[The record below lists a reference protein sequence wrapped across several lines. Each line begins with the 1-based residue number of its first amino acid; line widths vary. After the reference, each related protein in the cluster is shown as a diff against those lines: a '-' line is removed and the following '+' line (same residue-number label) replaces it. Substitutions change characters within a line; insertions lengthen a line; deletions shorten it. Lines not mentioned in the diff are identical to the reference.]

1 MEKQMMT
8 LEQFKDAAGI
18 SQPMAERWYEP
29 FTKAFEQYFV
39 YTPLRMAHIIAQ
51 VGHESGGFARLE
63 ESLAYRSVDRLIA
76 VFGSRNG
83 LTRDMAFKMLGD
95 PVKIANHVYGGEWG
109 RRNLGNTQPNDGWF
123 FRGGGL
129 IQLTGRANYTKA
141 SEALG
146 IDIVNLP
153 DLVRKDTGIAAQV
166 AMWWLWDNGLQS
178 YFDADDVRGATR
190 RINGGLN
197 GLTDRINRLE
207 RAKRVLL

>member
-1 MEKQMMT
+1 MT
-8 LEQFKDAAGI
+8 LEQFRDAAGI
-18 SQPMAERWYEP
+18 SQPLAERWYP
-29 FTKAFEQYFV
+29 HFVDAFNRYFV
-39 YTPLRMAHIIAQ
+39 YSPLVMAHVIAQ
-51 VGHESGGFARLE
+51 IGHESSGFARLE
-63 ESLAYRSVDRLIA
+63 ENLSYRSADRLII

-83 LTRDMAFKMLGD
+83 LDRHKAYLLAGN
-95 PVKIANHVYGGEWG
+95 PIEIANFVYGGEWG

-141 SEALG
+141 SKALG
-146 IDIVNLP
+146 IDIVDLP
-153 DLVRKDTGIAAQV
+153 DLVRKDKGIAAQA
-166 AMWWLWDNGLQS
+166 AMWWLWDNGLQA

-207 RAKRVLL
+207 RAKKVLL

>member
-1 MEKQMMT
+1 MIT

-18 SQPMAERWYEP
+18 SQPMAERWYP
-29 FTKAFEQYFV
+29 HFTKAFEQYFV
-39 YTPLRMAHIIAQ
+39 YSPLRMAHIIAQ
-51 VGHESGGFARLE
+51 IGHESGGFSRLE
-63 ESLAYRSVDRLIA
+63 ENLNYRSADRLIT

-83 LTRDMAFKMLGD
+83 LDRHKAYLLAGN
-95 PVKIANHVYGGEWG
+95 PIEIANFVYGGEWG

-129 IQLTGRANYTKA
+129 IQLTGRANYEKA
-141 SEALG
+141 SKALG
-146 IDIVNLP
+146 IDINELP
-153 DLVRKDTGIAAQV
+153 TLVRKDEGIAAQV
-166 AMWWLWDNGLQS
+166 AMWWLWDNGLLK

-197 GLTDRINRLE
+197 GLSDRMTRLE

>member
-1 MEKQMMT
+1 MN
-8 LEQFKDAAGI
+8 LEQFREAAGI

-29 FTKAFEQYFV
+29 FMEAFEQYFV
-39 YTPLRMAHIIAQ
+39 YSPLVMAHIIAQ
-51 VGHESGGFARLE
+51 LGHESGGFARLE
-63 ESLAYRSVDRLIA
+63 ENLNYRSADRLTT

-83 LTRDMAFKMLGD
+83 LTREIAFKMAGD
-95 PVKIANHVYGGEWG
+95 PVKIANFVYGGEWG
-109 RRNLGNTQPNDGWF
+109 RRNLGNTQPNDGYF

-166 AMWWLWDNGLQS
+166 AMWWLWDSGLQS

-197 GLTDRINRLE
+197 GISDRIARLE

>member
-1 MEKQMMT
+1 MT
-8 LEQFKDAAGI
+8 LEQFRDAAGI
-18 SQPMAERWYEP
+18 SQPMAVRWYKP
-29 FTKAFEQYFV
+29 FVEAFEQYFV
-39 YTPLRMAHIIAQ
+39 YSPLVMAHVIAQ

-63 ESLAYRSVDRLIA
+63 ENLNYRSADRLMQY
-76 VFGSRNG
+76 FGGRNG
-83 LTRDMAFKMLGD
+83 LTRDMAFKMSGN
-95 PVKIANHVYGGEWG
+95 PIQIANFVYGGEWG
-109 RRNLGNTQPNDGWF
+109 RRNLGNTQPNDGYF

-141 SEALG
+141 SDALG

-166 AMWWLWDNGLQS
+166 AMWWLWDNGLLK

-197 GLTDRINRLE
+197 GLSDRMSRLD
-207 RAKRVLL
+207 RAKKVLL

>member
-1 MEKQMMT
+1 MT
-8 LEQFKDAAGI
+8 LEQFRDAAGI
-18 SQPMAERWYEP
+18 SQPMAERWYKP
-29 FTKAFEQYFV
+29 FTEAYSMYFV
-39 YTPLRMAHIIAQ
+39 YDPLVMSHVIAQ
-51 VGHESGGFARLE
+51 IGHESGGFARLE
-63 ESLAYRSVDRLIA
+63 ENLNYRSADRLIT

-83 LTRDMAFKMLGD
+83 LDRHKAYLLAGN
-95 PVKIANHVYGGEWG
+95 PIEIANFVYGGEWG

-141 SEALG
+141 SKALG
-146 IDIVNLP
+146 IDIVDLP
-153 DLVRKDTGIAAQV
+153 DLVRKDKGIAAQA
-166 AMWWLWDNGLQS
+166 AMWWLWDNGLQA

-207 RAKRVLL
+207 RAKKVLL